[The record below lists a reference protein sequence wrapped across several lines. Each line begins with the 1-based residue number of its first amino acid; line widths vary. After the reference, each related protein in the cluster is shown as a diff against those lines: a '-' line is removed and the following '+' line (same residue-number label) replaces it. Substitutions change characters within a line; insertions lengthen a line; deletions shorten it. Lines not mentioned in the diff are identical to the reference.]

1 MIIGFIV
8 WSLVAVIFL
17 GIGIGSRKANKAV
30 GFFTFTKPPIAEN
43 IKNIKQYNKAV
54 SVLWFASAAVFEII
68 GIPIIFLE
76 QNSPIFVLIIFAAVF
91 LMIVMM
97 AAYIM
102 IEAKYKK

>member
-8 WSLVAVIFL
+8 WSLVAFVFL

-30 GFFTFTKPPIAEN
+30 GFFTFTKPSITE
-43 IKNIKQYNKAV
+43 NIKQYNKAV
-54 SVLWFASAAVFEII
+54 SALWFTAAAVFEII

-102 IEAKYKK
+102 IETKYKK